1 MSETP
6 TDTTP
11 ARIVGIDLGT
21 TNSAVA
27 WTTPGGRQTTRIVDL
42 PQLVAAGEIGRHPA
56 LPSFLYLPLES
67 EIAAGIVAQ
76 PWAPTPPAG
85 SSVTLSAVAGVFAR
99 DHGALAPGR
108 LIASAKSWL
117 ANPSVDRT
125 MPLLPWGGEDGPRL
139 SPVDASARLLAHVR
153 DAWNYE
159 FARKDDRL
167 QLAAQPIV
175 LTVPASFDEEAREL
189 TVAAAHAAGLTNL
202 RLLEEPLAALYAW
215 IARNRRQAQSLAA
228 GALVLVCDVGGGTA
242 DFSVIRTVEED
253 GDLRFERIAIGEHL
267 LLGGDNLDLA
277 LAALVE
283 QKLSARGG
291 ARLTLTQRQVLLRK
305 CSAAKERLLSA
316 GAPAQETITILGA
329 GRGVVAGGMSAT
341 LTRDEAER
349 ALTDGFLP
357 LTPANDWPAR
367 DRRSGLRELGLPYE
381 SEPAITRHLAMFLA
395 RAQVRL
401 NAHATEVRLKPDAT
415 EVRLKPDT
423 TGLARPDFVLFN
435 GGFFTP
441 AIARQRVLDALESWI
456 GVRPA
461 ELENER
467 PEAAVAI
474 GAAFY
479 GRHRHNPAAA
489 RQLLIRAG
497 SARSYYVGVQTADTP
512 GTGVMAVSVMPRG
525 TQEGTSSDL
534 DREFSVTS
542 NQPLAFTL
550 YSSTERSD
558 PVGSVVNL
566 GDVHRHAPL
575 VTSFRFGKR
584 SRQVPIT
591 VRLRAAFTETGT
603 LELWC
608 QSVATDHRWRL
619 SFNLRGVEADALDEP
634 APDDGAEA
642 ASDRVVIDDDRLAA
656 ASQLI
661 RAAFSS
667 DAASPDALTGEIENA
682 LGHGRHAWPLDAI
695 RTLADLLLDVEAG
708 RRNGPAFEARWLNLT
723 GFCVRPGFG
732 TALDEWRISQLRKVY
747 AAGLAFP
754 KETQGQVEWLV
765 LWQRVAAGFSA
776 GQQRELAQ
784 RVSGQL
790 GVGLRKPPRVNPQ
803 IEREGWRLL
812 GSLERLDPAIRTKLG
827 DEMVERAAREPRN
840 AAWAWTVSRL
850 GARSPLYGPLSS
862 TVPPAIA
869 ARWIERLL
877 AAKAITS
884 DLASAVVQIGAMTGD
899 AARDVPE
906 DLRRRAVE
914 RLLEAGF
921 DDDAVAP
928 MRQVVA
934 KSRAESVRAFG
945 ESIPEGLRLDIVA
958 SSA

>member
-1 MSETP
+1 VSETP

-11 ARIVGIDLGT
+11 AKIVGIDLGT

-27 WTTPGGRQTTRIVDL
+27 WNAPGGRHAARIVDL

-56 LPSFLYLPLES
+56 LPSFLYLPLDS
-67 EIAAGIVAQ
+67 EIASGIVAQ
-76 PWAPTPPAG
+76 PWPPMPPAG
-85 SSVTLSAVAGVFAR
+85 SDRALAAVAGVFAR

-125 MPLLPWGGEDGPRL
+125 MPLLPWGVEDGPRL
-139 SPVDASARLLAHVR
+139 SPVDASARLLAHIR
-153 DAWNYE
+153 DGWNYE
-159 FARKDDRL
+159 FARTDERL
-167 QLAAQPIV
+167 QLASLPVV

-215 IARNRRQAQSLAA
+215 IARNRRLAQSLGA

-242 DFSVIRTVEED
+242 DFSLIRTIEED
-253 GDLRFERIAIGEHL
+253 RDLRFERIAIGEHL

-283 QKLSARGG
+283 QKLSAAGG
-291 ARLTLTQRQVLLRK
+291 PRLTLTQRQGLLRK

-316 GAPAQETITILGA
+316 GAPAEETITILGA

-341 LTRDEAER
+341 LGRDEVER

-357 LTPANDWPAR
+357 MTAANDWPAR

-381 SEPAITRHLAMFLA
+381 SDPAITRHLAVFLA
-395 RAQVRL
+395 KAM
-401 NAHATEVRLKPDAT
+401 A
-415 EVRLKPDT
+415 RLKPDT
-423 TGLARPDFVLFN
+423 TAIARPDFVLFN
-435 GGFFTP
+435 GGFFAP
-441 AIARQRVLDALESWI
+441 AIARARVLDALESWV
-456 GVRPA
+456 GVRPT
-461 ELENER
+461 ELENAR

-479 GRHRHNPAAA
+479 GRLRHNPAAA
-489 RQLLIRAG
+489 RRLLIRAG
-497 SARSYYVGVQTADTP
+497 SARSYYVGVQTADTAAA
-512 GTGVMAVSVMPRG
+512 GVMAVSVMPRG
-525 TQEGTSSDL
+525 TQEGTSTVL
-534 DREFSVTS
+534 EREFSVTS

-558 PVGSVVNL
+558 PVGAIVNL
-566 GDVHRHAPL
+566 ADVHRHAPL

-584 SRQVPIT
+584 SRRVPIT
-591 VRLRAAFTETGT
+591 VRLRTAFTETGT

-608 QSVATDHRWRL
+608 QSVATEHRWRL
-619 SFNLRGVEADALDEP
+619 SFNLRGVEADPPDESG
-634 APDDGAEA
+634 PDDDAEG
-642 ASDRVVIDDDRLAA
+642 SPDRVVIDDDRLVEAA
-656 ASQLI
+656 RSI
-661 RAAFSS
+661 RAAFSPG
-667 DAASPDALTGEIENA
+667 AASPDALTGEIENA
-682 LGHGRHAWPLDAI
+682 LGHGRHAWPLGAI
-695 RTLADLLLDVEAG
+695 RTLADVLLEVEAG

-723 GFCVRPGFG
+723 GFCARPGFG
-732 TALDEWRISQLRKVY
+732 TPLDDWRISQLRKVY
-747 AAGLAFP
+747 AAGLIFP
-754 KETQGQVEWLV
+754 KEVQNQVEWLV
-765 LWQRVAAGFSA
+765 LWQRVSAGFSA

-790 GVGLRKPPRVNPQ
+790 GVGMRKPPRVNPQ

-812 GSLERLDPAIRTKLG
+812 GSLERLDPALRTKLG

-862 TVPPAIA
+862 TVPPGVA
-869 ARWIERLL
+869 ARWVERLL
-877 AAKAITS
+877 AAKAITP
-884 DLASAVVQIGAMTGD
+884 DLAGAIVQIGAMTGD

-906 DLRRRAVE
+906 ALRRRTAAA
-914 RLLEAGF
+914 LMDAGF
-921 DDDAVAP
+921 DRDAVTP
-928 MRQVVA
+928 LHEVVA

-945 ESIPEGLRLDIVA
+945 ESIPEGLRLDSVG